1 MRFTIRAKLG
11 VGFGILI
18 FVMVASSM
26 VAYFKLSD
34 MGRVLALGPPKPS
47 QGTSDELRG
56 PFTPHLGR
64 SGFEE

>member
-34 MGRVLALGPPKPS
+34 MGRSRMRWSTTGTPPPS
-47 QGTSDELRG
+47 PPGI
-56 PFTPHLGR
+56 
-64 SGFEE
+64 